1 MNKNQHQIDMIH
13 GPLLGKI
20 LLFSIPLMFSGV
32 LQLLF
37 NAADVIVVGQFA
49 GPRSIAAVGSTSSV
63 VNLLVSLFIGLSVGV
78 NVLVARFIAS
88 NRNRDTYETVHSS
101 ILLAIVFGLLFAI
114 IGVSCSNMIL
124 KAMGSPEDVIH
135 LATTYLQIY
144 FISMPFVALY
154 NFGAAILRAIGDTK
168 RPLLYLIIAGIT
180 NVILNLI
187 FVILFKMDVAG
198 VALATLT
205 AEFVSSMLIIRCLVH
220 SHNQIHLELKSLK
233 LYKNKVIQIFKIG
246 LPAGLQGAIFSIS
259 NILIQSSINSFG
271 SIAMAGNAASGSL
284 EGFVYQAMNA
294 IYQAC
299 VTFTSQNYG
308 AGNKERVN
316 RVLTLCIAIVTVV
329 GVVFGN
335 FVTLFSH
342 QLLRIYTTNS
352 QAIAYG
358 HERLLYISA
367 PYFLCGCMDVLCGSL
382 RGLGYST
389 IPMIV
394 SLIGACGLRIV
405 WLATIFQSF
414 HTLSSIY
421 LSYPVTWIIT
431 ALAHLICFFILRKKA
446 FEETT

>member
-1 MNKNQHQIDMIH
+1 MKKDQYQMDMTH

-20 LLFSIPLMFSGV
+20 LIFSIPLMFSGV

-88 NRNRDTYETVHSS
+88 QRDKDTHETVHSA
-101 ILLAIVFGLLFAI
+101 ILLAIVFGLIFAI
-114 IGVSCSNMIL
+114 IGVTCARIIL
-124 KAMGSPEDVIH
+124 EAMGSPDDVIN
-135 LATTYLQIY
+135 LATTYLRIY
-144 FISMPFVALY
+144 FVSMPFVALY

-168 RPLLYLIIAGIT
+168 RPLIFLIVAGVV

-187 FVILFKMDVAG
+187 FVIIFKMDVAG
-198 VALATLT
+198 VALATFT
-205 AEFVSSMLIIRCLVH
+205 AELVSSILIIHCLMKTSTV
-220 SHNQIHLELKSLK
+220 IHLDIHALKFHK
-233 LYKNKVIQIFKIG
+233 DKVIQIFKIG

-271 SIAMAGNAASGSL
+271 SIAMAGNAAAGSL
-284 EGFVYQAMNA
+284 EGFVYQSMNA

-308 AGNKERVN
+308 INDRKRVDK
-316 RVLTLCIAIVTVV
+316 VLALCIGIVTVV
-329 GVVFGN
+329 GLVLGN
-335 FVTLFSH
+335 LVYFFANELI
-342 QLLRIYTTNS
+342 RIYTTDV

-358 HERLLYISA
+358 HERLLYICV
-367 PYFLCGCMDVLCGSL
+367 PYFICGWMDVIVGSL

-394 SLIGACGLRIV
+394 SLIGACGLRVLWI
-405 WLATIFQSF
+405 LTIFQYF
-414 HTLSSIY
+414 HTLNSIY
-421 LSYPVTWIIT
+421 LSYPVTWIVT
-431 ALAHLICFFILRKKA
+431 AAAHLITYMILRKKA
-446 FEETT
+446 FN

>member
-1 MNKNQHQIDMIH
+1 MKKDQYQMDMTH

-20 LLFSIPLMFSGV
+20 LIFSIPLMFSGV

-88 NRNRDTYETVHSS
+88 QRDKDTHETVHSA
-101 ILLAIVFGLLFAI
+101 ILLAIVFGLIFAL
-114 IGVSCSNMIL
+114 IGVTGARMIL
-124 KAMGSPEDVIH
+124 EAMGSPDDVIN
-135 LATTYLQIY
+135 LATTYLRIY
-144 FISMPFVALY
+144 FVSMPFVALY

-168 RPLLYLIIAGIT
+168 RPLIFLIVAGVV

-187 FVILFKMDVAG
+187 FVIIFKMDVAG
-198 VALATLT
+198 VALATFT
-205 AEFVSSMLIIRCLVH
+205 AELVSSILIINCLMKTSTV
-220 SHNQIHLELKSLK
+220 IHLDIHALKFHK
-233 LYKNKVIQIFKIG
+233 DKVIQIFKIG

-259 NILIQSSINSFG
+259 NILIQSSINSF
-271 SIAMAGNAASGSL
+271 
-284 EGFVYQAMNA
+284 VYQSMNA

-308 AGNKERVN
+308 INDRKRVD
-316 RVLTLCIAIVTVV
+316 RVLALCIGIVTVV
-329 GVVFGN
+329 GLVLGN
-335 FVTLFSH
+335 LVYFFADELI
-342 QLLRIYTTNS
+342 RIYTTDV

-358 HERLLYISA
+358 HERLLYICV
-367 PYFLCGCMDVLCGSL
+367 PYFICGWMDVIVGSL

-394 SLIGACGLRIV
+394 SLIGACGLRVLWI
-405 WLATIFQSF
+405 LTIFQYF
-414 HTLSSIY
+414 HTLNSIY
-421 LSYPVTWIIT
+421 LSYPVTWIVT
-431 ALAHLICFFILRKKA
+431 AAAHLITYMILRKKA
-446 FEETT
+446 FN

>member
-1 MNKNQHQIDMIH
+1 MNKDKHQIDMIH

-20 LLFSIPLMFSGV
+20 LIFSIPLMFSGV

-88 NRNRDTYETVHSS
+88 NREKDTYETVHTA
-101 ILLAIVFGLLFAI
+101 ILLAILFGILFAV
-114 IGVSCSNMIL
+114 IGVTGARRIL
-124 KAMGSPEDVIH
+124 IAMGSPEDVIH

-144 FISMPFVALY
+144 FCSMPFVALY
-154 NFGAAILRAIGDTK
+154 NFGAAILRAIGDTR
-168 RPLLYLIIAGIT
+168 RPLLYLTIAGII
-180 NVILNLI
+180 NVLLNLL
-187 FVILFKMDVAG
+187 FVIVFKMDVAG

-205 AEFVSSMLIIRCLVH
+205 AELVSSILIIICLTKTKDV
-220 SHNQIHLELKSLK
+220 IHLNIHELKLHK
-233 LYKNKVIQIFKIG
+233 DKVIQIFKIG

-271 SIAMAGNAASGSL
+271 SIAMAGNAAAGSL

-308 AGNKERVN
+308 AHNKERVN
-316 RVLTLCIAIVTVV
+316 KVLALCIMIVSVV
-329 GVVFGN
+329 GIVFGN
-335 FVTLFSH
+335 FVYLFSNE
-342 QLLRIYTTNS
+342 LLRIYTTNAH
-352 QAIAYG
+352 AIAYG

-367 PYFLCGCMDVLCGSL
+367 PYFLCGWMDVLCGSL

-394 SLIGACGLRIV
+394 SLIGACGLRIL
-405 WLATIFQSF
+405 WLMTIFQSF

-431 ALAHLICFFILRKKA
+431 ALAHFICFLIFRKKA
-446 FEETT
+446 FEY

>member
-1 MNKNQHQIDMIH
+1 MKDKHQIDMIH

-20 LLFSIPLMFSGV
+20 LVFSIPLMFSGV

-88 NRNRDTYETVHSS
+88 NKHKDTYETVHTS
-101 ILLAIVFGLLFAI
+101 ILLAIIFGILFAL
-114 IGVSCSNMIL
+114 IGVTGARKIL
-124 KAMGSPEDVIH
+124 IAMGSPEDVIH

-144 FISMPFVALY
+144 FCSMPFVALY

-168 RPLLYLIIAGIT
+168 RPLLYLTIAGII
-180 NVILNLI
+180 NVVLNLL
-187 FVILFKMDVAG
+187 FVIVFKMDVAG

-205 AEFVSSMLIIRCLVH
+205 AELVSSILIIICLIRSTDV
-220 SHNQIHLELKSLK
+220 IHLNIHELKLHK
-233 LYKNKVIQIFKIG
+233 DKVIQIFKIG

-271 SIAMAGNAASGSL
+271 SIAMAGNAAAGSL
-284 EGFVYQAMNA
+284 EGFVYQSMNA

-308 AGNKERVN
+308 ANNKKRVTK
-316 RVLTLCIAIVTVV
+316 VLVLCIMIVSVV
-329 GVVFGN
+329 GIVFGN
-335 FVTLFSH
+335 FVYLFSNE
-342 QLLRIYTTNS
+342 LLRIYTTNT

-367 PYFLCGCMDVLCGSL
+367 PYLLCGIMDVLCGSL

-405 WLATIFQSF
+405 WLMTIFQSF

-431 ALAHLICFFILRKKA
+431 AFAHFICFLIFRKKA
-446 FEETT
+446 FEY